1 MKIREANISDA
12 SGIGK
17 VHVDSWRTTYKGIV
31 PDDFLNNLTY
41 EKREKLWINNISA
54 QDQYIIVAEDES
66 GQIVGFAS
74 GGKRVT
80 NVQENA
86 GDLTSIYILEEFQG
100 QGVGTKLMKDMFA
113 YFREVGYNTIFVEVL
128 KSNET
133 KFFYEAFGAVYHE
146 AKTITIQEK
155 ELDLLIYK
163 WTEI

>member
-17 VHVDSWRTTYKGIV
+17 VHVDSWRSTYKGIV
-31 PDDFLNNLTY
+31 PDEYLNNMTY

-54 QDQYIIVAEDES
+54 QDQYIIVAEDET

-80 NVQENA
+80 NEHEDS

-100 QGVGTKLMKDMFA
+100 QGVGTQLMKEMFA
-113 YFREVGYNTIFVEVL
+113 YFRKVGYHTIFVEVL
-128 KSNET
+128 KSNES
-133 KFFYEAFGAVYHE
+133 KFFYEAFEAVHNE
-146 AKTITIQEK
+146 TSSITIQGK

>member
-1 MKIREANISDA
+1 MKIREAKLSDA

-17 VHVDSWRTTYKGIV
+17 VHVNSWRTTYKGIV
-31 PDDFLNNLTY
+31 PDEFLNNLTY

-54 QDQYIIVAEDES
+54 QDQYIIVAENET

-74 GGKRVT
+74 GGKRET
-80 NVQENA
+80 NVHKNA

-100 QGVGTKLMKDMFA
+100 QGVGTQLMKDMFA
-113 YFREVGYNTIFVEVL
+113 YFKEVGYNTIFVEVL

-133 KFFYEAFGAVYHE
+133 KFFYEAFGAVHHE

>member
-1 MKIREANISDA
+1 MKIREANLSDA

-17 VHVDSWRTTYKGIV
+17 VHVNSWRTTYKGIV
-31 PDDFLNNLTY
+31 PDEYLNNMTY
-41 EKREKLWINNISA
+41 EKRAKLWEQNMSA
-54 QDQYIIVAEDES
+54 QDQYIIVAESDS

-74 GGKRVT
+74 GGKRET
-80 NVQENA
+80 NVHENA

-100 QGVGTKLMKDMFA
+100 QGVGTQLMKEMFA
-113 YFREVGYNTIFVEVL
+113 YFRTVGYDTIFVEVL

-133 KFFYEAFGAVYHE
+133 KFFYEAFGAVQHE
-146 AKTITIQEK
+146 AKTITIQGK